1 MGKYMIIPYILLG
14 VMDVRYLK
22 LSLIHKNRTGKS
34 IALFMESNLV
44 AVILGII
51 MQGIGSNFI
60 DSILIWPFYAC
71 FTWMILALIEYAFEY
86 TGLGKAFEC
95 FKYIKRAVFVFT
107 IVDTIN
113 MFIHSIIRIENVRM
127 NKSGV
132 AAWLYNLG
140 YDAHIFITYVFV
152 AVFILC
158 FIYRILNS
166 PRIYKVKYMQILTC
180 MIIVSCIN
188 IVMFQLRLWENASLL
203 FYGILGAF
211 VYEITFQYSHKV
223 VKNRALQKIAEESEL
238 PMVVFGTDDSIIAYN
253 KEAERLFDKC
263 TQKCSLEEFCKAY
276 NLYTPAALEKTYH
289 KKISIMHE
297 DKKLYFQCKYGEL
310 CENDNIAYAKY
321 FVFEDIT
328 EITIVN
334 SVMRYLETH
343 DELTGLYNMKRF
355 YEKVNEI
362 TNKYPDDKFAI
373 MIFNISRFKIV
384 NDMFG
389 RKMGD
394 AILKQISENCLA
406 QCSDKRVYARVE
418 SDNFITL
425 CPKSDLVIKDLE
437 KKRNIKVT
445 YNNITCTV
453 HIRYGIYEVDYDS
466 KVDVGTMCDR
476 ARMALDS
483 IKNNGNCVAAVY
495 NDNLRNKILKEHM
508 YKEELTSAIENEDFK
523 VYLQPQVRCEDG
535 LVKGAEA
542 LVRWEHRKLGLI
554 PPGDFIEFFEQN
566 GLITELDMYVWEKVC
581 QILKQWKEE
590 GRDDY
595 IAVNISMKD
604 FYIIDLYKVFTNLIE
619 KYGIDKNKL
628 RLEITESAF
637 TLDLEKNV
645 NVIKK
650 LQMFGF
656 IVEMDDFGS
665 GYSSLNALKDIPV
678 NIIKMDMRFVSQTQD
693 PARADT
699 IIKMILAM
707 AKELNMEVVAEGV
720 ETVEQAEKLKQYGC
734 SYIQGYLYAKPMPTE
749 EYPEFVKNMKQGNFK
764 R

>member
-188 IVMFQLRLWENASLL
+188 IVMFQLRLWENVSLL

-523 VYLQPQVRCEDG
+523 VYLQPQVRCEDVVLHDLRARLVAALLGEKRCAAVDTALLRGNRVQQALGVRGHGALRVADQRRGGGVG
-535 LVKGAEA
+535 LEASAAAAGALFA
-542 LVRWEHRKLGLI
+542 V
-554 PPGDFIEFFEQN
+554 F
-566 GLITELDMYVWEKVC
+566 
-581 QILKQWKEE
+581 
-590 GRDDY
+590 RDDHV
-595 IAVNISMKD
+595 A
-604 FYIIDLYKVFTNLIE
+604 DLARRARVACQELAAE
-619 KYGIDKNKL
+619 HHAAAD
-628 RLEITESAF
+628 
-637 TLDLEKNV
+637 
-645 NVIKK
+645 
-650 LQMFGF
+650 
-656 IVEMDDFGS
+656 
-665 GYSSLNALKDIPV
+665 
-678 NIIKMDMRFVSQTQD
+678 
-693 PARADT
+693 ARAERDDDGALRAAAAAEQR
-699 IIKMILAM
+699 LAQRRGVC
-707 AKELNMEVVAEGV
+707 VVAEVDGKRSMRAQRASQVEVHKIQVRRKAHDAARVVHRAGAADAHAADGV
-720 ETVEQAEKLKQYGC
+720 LADRELRDDLTDAPRDGLGAEIDARRDRML
-734 SYIQGYLYAKPMPTE
+734 L
-749 EYPEFVKNMKQGNFK
+749 
-764 R
+764 

>member
-1 MGKYMIIPYILLG
+1 
-14 VMDVRYLK
+14 
-22 LSLIHKNRTGKS
+22 
-34 IALFMESNLV
+34 
-44 AVILGII
+44 
-51 MQGIGSNFI
+51 
-60 DSILIWPFYAC
+60 
-71 FTWMILALIEYAFEY
+71 
-86 TGLGKAFEC
+86 
-95 FKYIKRAVFVFT
+95 
-107 IVDTIN
+107 
-113 MFIHSIIRIENVRM
+113 
-127 NKSGV
+127 
-132 AAWLYNLG
+132 
-140 YDAHIFITYVFV
+140 
-152 AVFILC
+152 
-158 FIYRILNS
+158 
-166 PRIYKVKYMQILTC
+166 
-180 MIIVSCIN
+180 
-188 IVMFQLRLWENASLL
+188 
-203 FYGILGAF
+203 
-211 VYEITFQYSHKV
+211 
-223 VKNRALQKIAEESEL
+223 
-238 PMVVFGTDDSIIAYN
+238 
-253 KEAERLFDKC
+253 
-263 TQKCSLEEFCKAY
+263 
-276 NLYTPAALEKTYH
+276 
-289 KKISIMHE
+289 MHE

-328 EITIVN
+328 EITMVN

-343 DELTGLYNMKRF
+343 DELTGLYNIKRF

-362 TNKYPDDKFAI
+362 TNKYPDDKFVI
-373 MIFNISRFKIV
+373 MIFNISRFKVV

-425 CPKSDLVIKDLE
+425 CPKSELVIKDLE

-523 VYLQPQVRCEDG
+523 VYLQPQVRCEDEA
-535 LVKGAEA
+535 VKGAEA

-590 GRDDY
+590 DRDDY

-645 NVIKK
+645 NVIKQ

-699 IIKMILAM
+699 IIRMILAM

-734 SYIQGYLYAKPMPTE
+734 SYIQGYLYAKPMPAE
-749 EYPEFVKNMKQGNFK
+749 EYPEFVKNMK
-764 R
+764 

>member
-1 MGKYMIIPYILLG
+1 MAWISVHEQVVGGKLRTLAKELNCSQNEALGMLVTLWLWGINNADSEGKIIGATRADIAKVLYVGLNEEIDP
-14 VMDVRYLK
+14 LK
-22 LSLIHKNRTGKS
+22 
-34 IALFMESNLV
+34 
-44 AVILGII
+44 AV
-51 MQGIGSNFI
+51 
-60 DSILIWPFYAC
+60 D
-71 FTWMILALIEYAFEY
+71 ALIT
-86 TGLGKAFEC
+86 TGWIDLDTDLYLHEWGEWQEQWYKAMTARE
-95 FKYIKRAVFVFT
+95 KDKERKR
-107 IVDTIN
+107 
-113 MFIHSIIRIENVRM
+113 RER
-127 NKSGV
+127 
-132 AAWLYNLG
+132 AA
-140 YDAHIFITYVFV
+140 
-152 AVFILC
+152 
-158 FIYRILNS
+158 
-166 PRIYKVKYMQILTC
+166 
-180 MIIVSCIN
+180 
-188 IVMFQLRLWENASLL
+188 
-203 FYGILGAF
+203 
-211 VYEITFQYSHKV
+211 
-223 VKNRALQKIAEESEL
+223 
-238 PMVVFGTDDSIIAYN
+238 
-253 KEAERLFDKC
+253 
-263 TQKCSLEEFCKAY
+263 
-276 NLYTPAALEKTYH
+276 
-289 KKISIMHE
+289 
-297 DKKLYFQCKYGEL
+297 KKLAPQQKAPPVKKE
-310 CENDNIAYAKY
+310 EPAISTSEPA
-321 FVFEDIT
+321 IPQQP
-328 EITIVN
+328 
-334 SVMRYLETH
+334 ETH

>member
-1 MGKYMIIPYILLG
+1 
-14 VMDVRYLK
+14 
-22 LSLIHKNRTGKS
+22 
-34 IALFMESNLV
+34 
-44 AVILGII
+44 
-51 MQGIGSNFI
+51 
-60 DSILIWPFYAC
+60 
-71 FTWMILALIEYAFEY
+71 
-86 TGLGKAFEC
+86 
-95 FKYIKRAVFVFT
+95 
-107 IVDTIN
+107 
-113 MFIHSIIRIENVRM
+113 
-127 NKSGV
+127 
-132 AAWLYNLG
+132 
-140 YDAHIFITYVFV
+140 
-152 AVFILC
+152 
-158 FIYRILNS
+158 
-166 PRIYKVKYMQILTC
+166 
-180 MIIVSCIN
+180 
-188 IVMFQLRLWENASLL
+188 MFQLRLWEHVSLL
-203 FYGILGAF
+203 FYGILGTF
-211 VYEITFQYSHKV
+211 VYEITFQYGHKV

-238 PMVVFGTDDSIIAYN
+238 PMVVFGTDDSVIAYN

-263 TQKCSLEEFCKAY
+263 TQNCSFEEFCKAY
-276 NLYTPAALEKTYH
+276 NLYTPAALEKTYR

-297 DKKLYFQCKYGEL
+297 DNKLYFQCKYGEL

-328 EITIVN
+328 EITMVN

-343 DELTGLYNMKRF
+343 DELTGMYNMKRF

-362 TNKYPDDKFAI
+362 TNKYPDDKFVI
-373 MIFNISRFKIV
+373 MLFNISRFKVV

-425 CPKSDLVIKDLE
+425 CPKSELVIKDLE

-466 KVDVGTMCDR
+466 KVDIGTMCDR
-476 ARMALDS
+476 AKMALDS

-523 VYLQPQVRCEDG
+523 VYLQPQVRCEDEV
-535 LVKGAEA
+535 VKGAEA

-645 NVIKK
+645 NVIKQ

-678 NIIKMDMRFVSQTQD
+678 NIIKMDMRFVSQTKD

-699 IIKMILAM
+699 IIRMILAM
-707 AKELNMEVVAEGV
+707 SKELKMEVVAEGV

-734 SYIQGYLYAKPMPTE
+734 SYIQGYLYAKPMPAE
-749 EYPEFVKNMKQGNFK
+749 EYLEFVKNMK
-764 R
+764 